1 MMNWVLSYIRIAMQ
15 TMYSAFYVILEGLLK
30 ISRSWPP
37 IISITGV
44 ISVLLT
50 YPLLNLFRWGYLYW
64 GRDDVPENLMI
75 FIGVG
80 VCCIVYWLLYR
91 YYLPFHTKIEQ
102 KTKSK
107 NIKVKILFGLLAL
120 VIITG
125 SISLGS
131 HIFEAYLECWRNH
144 NH

>member
-1 MMNWVLSYIRIAMQ
+1 MRSVISSMIRIGMQ
-15 TMYSAFYVILEGLLK
+15 AIYSAFYVILEGLLK

-50 YPLLNLFRWGYLYW
+50 YPLLNLFRWGYLCW
-64 GRDDVPENLMI
+64 DREDIPVNLMI

-80 VCCIVYWLLYR
+80 ICCIVYWLLYQ
-91 YYLPFHTKIEQ
+91 YYFPFHNEIEQ

-107 NIKVKILFGLLAL
+107 NLKVKILLCLLAL

-131 HIFEAYLECWRNH
+131 HIFEIYLKCWKNYNH
-144 NH
+144 

>member
-64 GRDDVPENLMI
+64 GRDDVPVNLMI

-91 YYLPFHTKIEQ
+91 YYLPFHTEIEQ

-107 NIKVKILFGLLAL
+107 NIKVKILLGLLAL

-131 HIFEAYLECWRNH
+131 YIFEAYLECWKNH